1 MVLKGQRYVKRASNP
16 GRALIWMTNRIYHKI
31 QKINAGNFGGLN
43 SFHSFVRVFKQI
55 MEVQERILDT
65 AFHLFRQYGTRS
77 ITMDDIAVRMG
88 ISKKT
93 LYAHFADK
101 SDLVVNVMSRHLKL
115 IEDQCIES
123 RGQAKDAV
131 EELFLV
137 MKMLEE
143 KLRNMNPVAMMD
155 LQKFHAKA
163 FQLFE
168 THRNVFMLDT
178 IRENLVRGIREG
190 LYRPDLDLDIL
201 SHFRAAS
208 SMFCF
213 QPELFPMNGYDMT
226 KVQRVLLEHFLYGV
240 ATLKG
245 YQEIEK
251 YRSERSL

>member
-1 MVLKGQRYVKRASNP
+1 
-16 GRALIWMTNRIYHKI
+16 
-31 QKINAGNFGGLN
+31 
-43 SFHSFVRVFKQI
+43 

-65 AFHLFRQYGTRS
+65 AFNLFRQYGTRS

-101 SDLVVNVMSRHLKL
+101 SDLVLNVMSRHLKL
-115 IEDQCIES
+115 MEDQCIEGRNNS
-123 RGQAKDAV
+123 RDAI

-168 THRNVFMLDT
+168 THRKVFLLQT
-178 IRENLVRGIREG
+178 IRENLERGIREG

-201 SHFRAAS
+201 SHFRVAS

-226 KVQRVLLEHFLYGV
+226 RVQRVLLEHFLYGV
-240 ATLKG
+240 VTEKG
-245 YQEIEK
+245 YQEIERYK
-251 YRSERSL
+251 TKDHPK